1 MAKTPSEPFP
11 SDAFEVNRAGRM
23 TGEQH
28 RRMRLAMWR
37 TRINWVLMAILAIA
51 LAAALVWQGRTDRYA
66 IVYYLVASM
75 FIVGS
80 FAIFYFA
87 LFHRDDFA
95 KDLRSGAI
103 ETVEGAIGK
112 HMRKLTQGNDSM
124 NNYFLEVDGRTF
136 EVDKTGY
143 DASPEAG
150 WVRAYV
156 LPTCQRVVNLEIL
169 PDRQVEGGLS
179 SDAARAMANARL
191 IAAIEAK
198 DLKAVNEA
206 RAGIAAMTNLMA
218 AELTR
223 AIVPPAPE
231 KLDPRPLVEA
241 IVGTWTMGPVSI
253 TFRTD
258 GSMASTLPGGRKQV
272 GKWSVDKHGRLL
284 SSATGEKVGADA
296 WVAEDVLTIAD
307 GERGLTFKRAKVQR

>member
-1 MAKTPSEPFP
+1 MAKTPNEPFQ

-23 TGEQH
+23 TGDQH
-28 RRMRLAMWR
+28 RRMRLLMWR
-37 TRINWVLMAILAIA
+37 TRINMILAGVLALA
-51 LAAALVWQGRTDRYA
+51 LAAALVWQGRTDQYA

-80 FAIFYFA
+80 LAIVYYA
-87 LFHRDDFA
+87 LFHRDDLA
-95 KDLRSGAI
+95 TDMRAGTI

-112 HMRKLTQGNDSM
+112 HERKLTHDTSTM
-124 NNYFLEVDGRTF
+124 NNYFLEVDGRNF
-136 EVDKTGY
+136 ELDKAGY
-143 DASPEAG
+143 DAAPEAG

-156 LPTCQRVVNLEIL
+156 LPTSHRVVNLEIL
-169 PDRQVEGGLS
+169 PDRPVEDGHP

-218 AELTR
+218 AELTK
-223 AIVPPAPE
+223 AVVAPAAD

-241 IVGTWTMGPVSI
+241 IVGTWTMGPVSM
-253 TFRTD
+253 TFRSD
-258 GSMASTLPGGRKQV
+258 GTMASTLPGGRKQV
-272 GKWSVDKHGRLL
+272 GKWSVDRHGKLL

-296 WVAEDVLTIAD
+296 WVAADVLTIAD
-307 GERGLTFKRAKVQR
+307 GERGLTFKRAKAK

>member
-1 MAKTPSEPFP
+1 MAKTPSEPFL
-11 SDAFEVNRAGRM
+11 SNAFEENRAGRM

-28 RRMRLAMWR
+28 RRMRFAMWR
-37 TRINWVLMAILAIA
+37 TRINWVLMGILCIA

-66 IVYYLVASM
+66 IVYYLVASV

-80 FAIFYFA
+80 LAMFYYAI
-87 LFHRDDFA
+87 FHRDEFA
-95 KDLRSGAI
+95 LDMKAGTI

-124 NNYFLEVDGRTF
+124 NNYFLEVDGRSF
-136 EVDKTGY
+136 EVDKNGY

-156 LPTCQRVVNLEIL
+156 LPTCHRVVNLEIL
-169 PDRQVEGGLS
+169 PDKQVEDGLS
-179 SDAARAMANARL
+179 SDGARAMANARL

-218 AELTR
+218 AELTK

-241 IVGTWTMGPVSI
+241 VVGTWTMGPVSM
-253 TFRTD
+253 TFRSD
-258 GSMASTLPGGRKQV
+258 GSMASTLPGGRRQV
-272 GKWSVDKHGRLL
+272 GKWSVDKHGKLL

-296 WVAEDVLTIAD
+296 WVAGDVLTIAD
-307 GERGLTFKRAKVQR
+307 GERGLTFKRSKTK